1 VIVRNALI
9 IMDSIS
15 KMNQRVAKTI
25 SILKLVQGCKYIV
38 VPWINMIYVW
48 YFPYINR
55 LFLTS
60 ITNLDHYSS
69 STMYQKLLLILSTM
83 LTLITKG

>member
-1 VIVRNALI
+1 MILI
-9 IMDSIS
+9 DFAS

-38 VPWINMIYVW
+38 IQWINMIYVW
-48 YFPYINR
+48 YFSYIII

-60 ITNLDHYSS
+60 ITNLDH
-69 STMYQKLLLILSTM
+69 
-83 LTLITKG
+83 

>member
-1 VIVRNALI
+1 MIVRNALI
-9 IMDSIS
+9 IMDSVS

-25 SILKLVQGCKYIV
+25 SILKLVQGFKYIV

-55 LFLTS
+55 LFFTSSLT
-60 ITNLDHYSS
+60 
-69 STMYQKLLLILSTM
+69 
-83 LTLITKG
+83 